1 MWRISCLQVASNHDT
16 FPHAFTAF
24 PSLNDVLPDNASY
37 SAQQESNYENVSA
50 AWENYGW
57 LDAAEAQQVV
67 NSGLGIYRAVTA
79 EGLVIISLNS
89 DVWYYFN
96 FYAYIGLNNID
107 PTGMFATLID
117 YLLEAESNDQAV
129 WLIQHVNTG
138 GSTTY
143 EALPAA
149 TDLYYQVVDRFNN
162 TIRGTFFGHT
172 HFDEFGVFYANNGT
186 VQTADTATNVAYIGQ
201 SVTTYTNLN
210 AGFRYYLVDP
220 DTFDILD
227 SVNYYANVSNVDD
240 WEKAGD
246 VKWEFEYSARETY
259 DPEGTLAPS
268 NYPLSAAFWHQVTEE
283 ISTNKDVFETYT
295 DLRTKKF
302 RPYASVTG
310 QERNRTICGLRSMSV
325 PLYETCLGSMAS
337 TTSFL

>member
-1 MWRISCLQVASNHDT
+1 M
-16 FPHAFTAF
+16 
-24 PSLNDVLPDNASY
+24 NDVLPANASY
-37 SAQQESNYENVSA
+37 SVQEEYNYQNLGA
-50 AWENYGW
+50 AWQNYGW
-57 LDAAEAQQVV
+57 LEASEAQQMVT
-67 NSGLGIYRAVTA
+67 SGLGIYRAVTA

-96 FYAYIGLNNID
+96 FYAYIGLNKVD

-117 YLLEAESNDQAV
+117 YLFEAESNNQAV

-138 GSTTY
+138 GSTDY

-172 HFDEFGVFYANNGT
+172 HFDEFGVFYTNNAT

-201 SVTTYTNLN
+201 SVTTYTDLN

-220 DTFDILD
+220 DTFDVLD
-227 SVNYYANVSNVDD
+227 SVNYYANVSNVDH

-246 VKWEFEYSARETY
+246 VKWEFEYSARATY
-259 DPEGTLAPS
+259 DPAGALAPP
-268 NYPLSAAFWHQVTEE
+268 NYPLSAAFWHQVTEA
-283 ISTNKDVFETYT
+283 ISTNETVFETYT
-295 DLRTKKF
+295 DLRMKKF
-302 RPYASVTG
+302 RPYSPVTG
-310 QERNRTICGLRSMSV
+310 QARNLTLCGLRSMSV
-325 PLYETCLGSMAS
+325 PVYETCLGSMNS